1 MSSTQEVFDGNRP
14 RPRSRGGDLRYLL
27 RSLIF
32 LCVLATFAVLAR
44 EPILSGFQA
53 NVLLNSIIVS
63 VLLFGVIYALRS
75 MIDVLLD
82 ARAATRVG
90 DLVEE
95 ALFGQRP
102 LRDVNEVLLSPMQR
116 GVGELLHTVQRA
128 LAHSAATVTLP
139 YLLDTV
145 ASRGEDRRALVRYLT
160 TSLVLLGLIGTFLGL
175 LVTIGGVHDVLG
187 SLSVEPGA
195 NALDLLTGLRER
207 LREPLAGMGIAF
219 SSSLF
224 GLLSSLVLAFLELQ
238 LFHAQNSLQGRLE
251 LLVVSDLVPLWG
263 REHPQTG
270 QPAAAQTATVSP
282 QYVNALIGDTGE
294 RLEKLVDLLES
305 QNSRENAAQRVT
317 EQLGLLSERIE
328 SLRETLEHVEK
339 DRTIALRNELR
350 VIARTLGEGDAP
362 P

>member
-1 MSSTQEVFDGNRP
+1 MTRTQEVFTGSHP
-14 RPRSRGGDLRYLL
+14 RPRSRGGDLSYLV

-32 LCVLATFAVLAR
+32 LCVLASFAALAR

-63 VLLFGVIYALRS
+63 VLLFGVVYSLRS

-145 ASRGEDRRALVRYLT
+145 ASRGDDRRALVRYLT

-175 LVTIGGVHDVLG
+175 LVTIGGVRDVLG
-187 SLSVEPGA
+187 SLSVDPGT
-195 NALDLLTGLRER
+195 NALELLTGLRER
-207 LREPLAGMGIAF
+207 LKEPLSGMGIAF

-238 LFHAQNSLQGRLE
+238 LFHAQNNLQGRLE

-263 REHPQTG
+263 REHAEGAPQPEAKSG
-270 QPAAAQTATVSP
+270 VSP
-282 QYVNALIGDTGE
+282 QYVSALVGETGE

-305 QNSRENAAQRVT
+305 QNSRENAAYRVT
-317 EQLGLLSERIE
+317 EQLSLLNERIE
-328 SLRETLEHVEK
+328 SLRETLEHAEK
-339 DRTIALRNELR
+339 DRTIVLRNELR
-350 VIARTLGEGDAP
+350 VLTRTLGESDAP